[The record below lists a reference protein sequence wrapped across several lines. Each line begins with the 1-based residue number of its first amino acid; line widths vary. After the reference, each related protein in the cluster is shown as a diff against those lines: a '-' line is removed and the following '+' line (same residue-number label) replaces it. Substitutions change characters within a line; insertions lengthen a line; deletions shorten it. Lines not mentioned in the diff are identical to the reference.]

1 MEYEIVKSLFI
12 TLALGFLIGIQ
23 RRLSSLED
31 DNKYFGGG
39 RTFALIALF
48 GYISAWIGTK
58 VSYFSIVSF
67 VTLAFLIALAYY
79 FKVSKTGR
87 TGLTTQLAALI
98 TFTLGLMVYEH
109 LTNYAIFVAV
119 LTIVIL
125 EIKPRLQTLERN
137 ISPVDVQA
145 VTLLLVMSFIV
156 LPILPDEM
164 LGPYNLFNPYKTWL
178 MAVIIALISFIGY
191 IAIKTLGQKYG
202 IFLTGAAGGFISSTA
217 VSISLSKMFQ
227 KQYHLLNNYSGGIA
241 IASTFMYIRVLFETF
256 VINPDL
262 ALHLL
267 PAYLGASISGLL
279 LSWYF
284 FAKSPSAHIDLT
296 KSNIAKNPLQLSEAL
311 KFGLLF
317 GIIYGAIAFIQS
329 RYGDMGVY
337 IVSFISGI
345 SDVDAITLSLSQ
357 MANDGKLLLD
367 ISAYG
372 IIIASVTNSFVK
384 LAIVFWLG
392 GLRLGLRIALFFLV
406 TLGIMG
412 VGYLWQLH
420 IG

>member
-217 VSISLSKMFQ
+217 VSISL
-227 KQYHLLNNYSGGIA
+227 
-241 IASTFMYIRVLFETF
+241 
-256 VINPDL
+256 
-262 ALHLL
+262 
-267 PAYLGASISGLL
+267 
-279 LSWYF
+279 
-284 FAKSPSAHIDLT
+284 
-296 KSNIAKNPLQLSEAL
+296 
-311 KFGLLF
+311 
-317 GIIYGAIAFIQS
+317 
-329 RYGDMGVY
+329 
-337 IVSFISGI
+337 
-345 SDVDAITLSLSQ
+345 
-357 MANDGKLLLD
+357 
-367 ISAYG
+367 
-372 IIIASVTNSFVK
+372 
-384 LAIVFWLG
+384 
-392 GLRLGLRIALFFLV
+392 
-406 TLGIMG
+406 
-412 VGYLWQLH
+412 
-420 IG
+420 